1 VTVTLIGSRK
11 SRAFRILWL
20 LEELGLDYELREVFP
35 HSEEVT
41 ALNPLR
47 EVPVLTDGDT
57 VISDSLA
64 IGLWLTEREGRLTP
78 PLGSVDRARMIGHIN
93 FVITEL
99 EVPCWMSA
107 RHRFVL
113 PEARRRTD
121 LHESL
126 AADFADAEAK
136 FARLI
141 GDAEFFSGDQFTLA
155 DIFATH
161 VAGWG
166 LMEKFGH
173 QTSAMRD
180 YFARMSDRPA
190 YRRARQ
196 EA

>member
-1 VTVTLIGSRK
+1 MSLVVYASRK
-11 SRAFRILWL
+11 SRAFRIIWL

-35 HSEEVT
+35 HSDEVT

-47 EVPVLTDGDT
+47 EVPVLVDGET
-57 VISDSLA
+57 VIPDSLA
-64 IGLWLTEREGRLTP
+64 IGLWLTEREGRLTFP
-78 PLGSVDRARMIGHIN
+78 EASAERARMIARIN

-113 PEARRRTD
+113 PEARRRGD
-121 LHESL
+121 LHQTL
-126 AADFADAEAK
+126 AADFEDAERK
-136 FARLI
+136 FARLLGDGAFI
-141 GDAEFFSGDQFTLA
+141 AGDAFSLA
-155 DIFATH
+155 DIFAGH
-161 VAGWG
+161 VAGWA
-166 LMEKFGH
+166 LLERFGH
-173 QTSAMRD
+173 GTEAMRD